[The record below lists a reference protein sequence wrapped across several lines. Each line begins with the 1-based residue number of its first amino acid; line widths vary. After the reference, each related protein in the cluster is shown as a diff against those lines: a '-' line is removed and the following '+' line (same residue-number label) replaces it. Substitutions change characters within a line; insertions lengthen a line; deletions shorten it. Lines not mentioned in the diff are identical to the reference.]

1 VDQTLKLT
9 LTAIT
14 MQFLFLLI
22 LRIAARL
29 LPATYHLLRPMTLFS
44 FMTLGLLV
52 LSEGI
57 LGEFQ
62 LGSISIAGIQM
73 SLALFILFVADTAFL
88 TYLLIDTGG
97 SRESPFTSLL
107 LMLPVLAI
115 LLNQPVYPQVS
126 SYVGFVVVALSVGMM
141 TARQEEELSPEDS
154 KLWWARCRRPTSTVL
169 DLLGG
174 KRCRP
179 DAGDAGCLVPSNP
192 GVVTPSRAFVLSGLR
207 RSAQPVLSQNPIQ
220 F

>member
-1 VDQTLKLT
+1 MDETLKLT
-9 LTAIT
+9 LAAII

-22 LRIAARL
+22 LRVGARL

-44 FMTLGLLV
+44 VMTLGLLA

-62 LGSISIAGIQM
+62 LGSLAIAGIQI

-88 TYLLIDTGG
+88 TYLLVDTGG

-107 LMLPVLAI
+107 LLLPMLAI
-115 LLNQPVYPQVS
+115 LLKQPVYPQVS

-141 TARQEEELSPEDS
+141 TAREEEVLSPDDS
-154 KLWWARCRRPTSTVL
+154 GYGGRDADVQRRQS
-169 DLLGG
+169 
-174 KRCRP
+174 
-179 DAGDAGCLVPSNP
+179 
-192 GVVTPSRAFVLSGLR
+192 
-207 RSAQPVLSQNPIQ
+207 
-220 F
+220 

>member
-1 VDQTLKLT
+1 MDQTLKLT
-9 LTAIT
+9 LAAIL

-22 LRIAARL
+22 LRVAARL

-44 FMTLGLLV
+44 VMTLGLLF

-62 LGSISIAGIQM
+62 LGSLAIAGIQM

-115 LLNQPVYPQVS
+115 LLKQPVYPQVS

-141 TARQEEELSPEDS
+141 TAAREEEELSPEDS
-154 KLWWARCRRPTSTVL
+154 SYGGRDADVQRRQSWIYWGVSVAAL
-169 DLLGG
+169 M
-174 KRCRP
+174 
-179 DAGDAGCLVPSNP
+179 LVM
-192 GVVTPSRAFVLSGLR
+192 VVAWFP
-207 RSAQPVLSQNPIQ
+207 QI
-220 F
+220 

>member
-1 VDQTLKLT
+1 VDQTLKIT
-9 LTAIT
+9 LAAIL

-22 LRIAARL
+22 VRVAARL

-44 FMTLGLLV
+44 VMTLGLLV

-57 LGEFQ
+57 MGEYQ
-62 LGSISIAGIQM
+62 IGSFSIAGLQM

-88 TYLLIDTGG
+88 AYLLVDTGG

-115 LLNQPVYPQVS
+115 LLKQPVYPQVS

-141 TARQEEELSPEDS
+141 MAREEEVLTPEDS
-154 KLWWARCRRPTSTVL
+154 GFGGRDEDVQRRESWIYWGVSVAA
-169 DLLGG
+169 LL
-174 KRCRP
+174 
-179 DAGDAGCLVPSNP
+179 LVMVVAWFPQFSSGFLPS
-192 GVVTPSRAFVLSGLR
+192 
-207 RSAQPVLSQNPIQ
+207 
-220 F
+220 

>member
-1 VDQTLKLT
+1 MDQTLKIT
-9 LTAIT
+9 LAAIL

-22 LRIAARL
+22 VRVAARL

-44 FMTLGLLV
+44 VMTLGLLV

-57 LGEFQ
+57 MGEYQ
-62 LGSISIAGIQM
+62 IGSFSIAGLQM

-88 TYLLIDTGG
+88 AYLLVDTGG

-115 LLNQPVYPQVS
+115 LLKQPVYPQVS

-141 TARQEEELSPEDS
+141 MAREEEVLTPEDS
-154 KLWWARCRRPTSTVL
+154 GFGGRDDDVQRRESWIYWGVSVAA
-169 DLLGG
+169 LL
-174 KRCRP
+174 
-179 DAGDAGCLVPSNP
+179 LVMVVAWFPQFSSGFLPS
-192 GVVTPSRAFVLSGLR
+192 
-207 RSAQPVLSQNPIQ
+207 
-220 F
+220 

>member
-1 VDQTLKLT
+1 MDQTLKLT

-44 FMTLGLLV
+44 VMTLGLLV

-126 SYVGFVVVALSVGMM
+126 SYVGFVVIALSVGMM
-141 TARQEEELSPEDS
+141 TARQEEEFSPEDS
-154 KLWWARCRRPTSTVL
+154 NY
-169 DLLGG
+169 GG
-174 KRCRP
+174 R
-179 DAGDAGCLVPSNP
+179 DADV
-192 GVVTPSRAFVLSGLR
+192 LR
-207 RSAQPVLSQNPIQ
+207 RQSWIYWGVSVAALMLVMLVAWAPQIPGL
-220 F
+220 

>member
-1 VDQTLKLT
+1 MDQTLKIT
-9 LTAIT
+9 LAAII

-22 LRIAARL
+22 LRVAARL

-44 FMTLGLLV
+44 VMTLGLLV

-57 LGEFQ
+57 LGEYQ
-62 LGSISIAGIQM
+62 LGSLEIAGIQM

-88 TYLLIDTGG
+88 TYLLVDTGG

-115 LLNQPVYPQVS
+115 LLKQPVYPQVS

-141 TARQEEELSPEDS
+141 TAPREEEELSPEDS
-154 KLWWARCRRPTSTVL
+154 GYGVR
-169 DLLGG
+169 
-174 KRCRP
+174 
-179 DAGDAGCLVPSNP
+179 DADV
-192 GVVTPSRAFVLSGLR
+192 LR
-207 RSAQPVLSQNPIQ
+207 RQSWIYWGVSVAALMLVMVVAWFPQI
-220 F
+220 

>member
-1 VDQTLKLT
+1 VDQTLKIT
-9 LTAIT
+9 LAAII

-22 LRIAARL
+22 LRVAARL

-44 FMTLGLLV
+44 VMTLGLLV

-62 LGSISIAGIQM
+62 LGSFAIAGIQM
-73 SLALFILFVADTAFL
+73 SLALFVLFVADTAFL
-88 TYLLIDTGG
+88 TYLLVDTGG

-141 TARQEEELSPEDS
+141 TAREREEEVPSPEDS
-154 KLWWARCRRPTSTVL
+154 GYGGRDADVQRRESWIYWGVSVAAL
-169 DLLGG
+169 M
-174 KRCRP
+174 
-179 DAGDAGCLVPSNP
+179 LVM
-192 GVVTPSRAFVLSGLR
+192 VVAWFP
-207 RSAQPVLSQNPIQ
+207 QI
-220 F
+220 

>member
-1 VDQTLKLT
+1 VEQTLKLT

-44 FMTLGLLV
+44 VMTMGL
-52 LSEGI
+52 
-57 LGEFQ
+57 
-62 LGSISIAGIQM
+62 
-73 SLALFILFVADTAFL
+73 LALFILFVADTAFL

-141 TARQEEELSPEDS
+141 TAREEEELSPEDS
-154 KLWWARCRRPTSTVL
+154 NYGTR
-169 DLLGG
+169 
-174 KRCRP
+174 
-179 DAGDAGCLVPSNP
+179 DADV
-192 GVVTPSRAFVLSGLR
+192 LR
-207 RSAQPVLSQNPIQ
+207 RQSWIYWGVSVAALMPVMLVAWFPQIPGL
-220 F
+220 

>member
-1 VDQTLKLT
+1 MDQTLKLT

-57 LGEFQ
+57 LGEYQ

-73 SLALFILFVADTAFL
+73 SLALFILFVA
-88 TYLLIDTGG
+88 DTGG

-154 KLWWARCRRPTSTVL
+154 NY
-169 DLLGG
+169 GG
-174 KRCRP
+174 R
-179 DAGDAGCLVPSNP
+179 DADV
-192 GVVTPSRAFVLSGLR
+192 LR
-207 RSAQPVLSQNPIQ
+207 RQSWIYWGVSVAALMLVMLIAWFPQM
-220 F
+220 

>member
-1 VDQTLKLT
+1 MDQTLNIT
-9 LTAIT
+9 LAAIL

-22 LRIAARL
+22 LRVAARL

-44 FMTLGLLV
+44 VMTLGLLF

-62 LGSISIAGIQM
+62 LGSLAIAGIQM

-88 TYLLIDTGG
+88 TYLLVDTGG

-115 LLNQPVYPQVS
+115 LLKQPVYPQVS

-141 TARQEEELSPEDS
+141 TAPREEEELSPEDS
-154 KLWWARCRRPTSTVL
+154 SYGGRDADVQRRQSWIYWGVSVAAL
-169 DLLGG
+169 M
-174 KRCRP
+174 
-179 DAGDAGCLVPSNP
+179 LVMVGAWFP
-192 GVVTPSRAFVLSGLR
+192 
-207 RSAQPVLSQNPIQ
+207 QI
-220 F
+220 

>member
-1 VDQTLKLT
+1 MDQTLKIT
-9 LTAIT
+9 LAAII

-22 LRIAARL
+22 LRVASRL

-44 FMTLGLLV
+44 VMTLGLLV

-62 LGSISIAGIQM
+62 LGSFAITGIQM

-88 TYLLIDTGG
+88 TYVLVDTGG
-97 SRESPFTSLL
+97 SRKSPFTSLL

-115 LLNQPVYPQVS
+115 LLKQPVYPQVS

-141 TARQEEELSPEDS
+141 TAREEEVLASEDS
-154 KLWWARCRRPTSTVL
+154 DYGGRDVEVQRRQSWIYWGVSVASL
-169 DLLGG
+169 I
-174 KRCRP
+174 
-179 DAGDAGCLVPSNP
+179 LVMVIAWFP
-192 GVVTPSRAFVLSGLR
+192 
-207 RSAQPVLSQNPIQ
+207 QI
-220 F
+220 

>member
-1 VDQTLKLT
+1 VDETLKLT
-9 LTAIT
+9 LAAII

-22 LRIAARL
+22 LRVAARL

-44 FMTLGLLV
+44 VMTLGLLA

-62 LGSISIAGIQM
+62 LGSLAIAGIQI

-88 TYLLIDTGG
+88 TYLLVDTGG

-107 LMLPVLAI
+107 LMLPMLAI
-115 LLNQPVYPQVS
+115 LLKQPVYPQVS

-141 TARQEEELSPEDS
+141 TAREEEVLSPDDS
-154 KLWWARCRRPTSTVL
+154 GYGGRDADVQRRQSWIYWGVSVAAL
-169 DLLGG
+169 I
-174 KRCRP
+174 
-179 DAGDAGCLVPSNP
+179 LVM
-192 GVVTPSRAFVLSGLR
+192 VVAWFP
-207 RSAQPVLSQNPIQ
+207 QM
-220 F
+220 